1 LTGALPVALGL
12 VRIDLAHF
20 FEEILRVRPRN
31 IGGSRSIAAIARFRT
46 PRNRLNRLVRALWH
60 GKKLGEN
67 ARKASQRADSRA
79 TLARKSR
86 QCQTHRAMKLLVHVL
101 VAFSLVIF
109 SSSALA
115 QTMSRT
121 PAPSSDS
128 TRLDALI
135 KKLDEQ
141 NIKIDMLSQQILKLE
156 QQIANM
162 RPGVMVGEVTPAPT
176 PITATAT
183 APSTSAAA
191 NSGNSHMVARGE
203 TLTSIAK
210 MHGVS
215 ITELQRFNHIEN
227 DRKLQIGQTLMIP
240 APGASPSSSPE

>member
-1 LTGALPVALGL
+1 
-12 VRIDLAHF
+12 
-20 FEEILRVRPRN
+20 
-31 IGGSRSIAAIARFRT
+31 
-46 PRNRLNRLVRALWH
+46 
-60 GKKLGEN
+60 
-67 ARKASQRADSRA
+67 
-79 TLARKSR
+79 
-86 QCQTHRAMKLLVHVL
+86 MKLLVHVL

-115 QTMSRT
+115 QTMART

-162 RPGVMVGEVTPAPT
+162 RPGVMVGESTPAPT
-176 PITATAT
+176 PISATAP
-183 APSTSAAA
+183 APSTSAAT
-191 NSGNSHMVARGE
+191 NGGNSHMVARGE

-215 ITELQRFNHIEN
+215 MTELQKFNHIEN